1 MSEPGWAAES
11 QRMVSEQ
18 LRQRG
23 IKSEGVL
30 KVMERLP
37 RHLFV
42 PHLRSRAYDD
52 AALPI
57 ECGQTISQPWMVAA
71 MTAALGLQGTER
83 VLEIGTGSGY
93 QCALLALLAAEVYSV
108 ERIPQLAEQARI
120 RLARLG
126 LGRVHLKT
134 GDGSLGWPE
143 AAPFDGILVTAGAPS
158 IPPPLLE
165 QLAVGGR
172 LVIPVGEGEVET
184 LVRVTR
190 ERTDLLHHESLV
202 ECRFVPLL
210 GRYGFPEGGPSPR
223 EQ

>member
-1 MSEPGWAAES
+1 MSESGWLAES

-18 LRQRG
+18 LRERG
-23 IKSEGVL
+23 IVSESVL
-30 KVMERLP
+30 EAMERIP
-37 RHLFV
+37 RHIFV
-42 PHLRSRAYDD
+42 PGLRQRAYED

-57 ECGQTISQPWMVAA
+57 DCGQTISQPWMVAA
-71 MTAALGLQGTER
+71 MTAALELRGDER
-83 VLEIGTGSGY
+83 VLEVGTGSGY
-93 QCALLALLAAEVYSV
+93 QCAVLSMLAAEVYSI
-108 ERIPQLAEQARI
+108 ERIEQLSLQARA
-120 RLARLG
+120 RLNRLG
-126 LGRVHLKT
+126 LGPIHLRV

-143 AAPFDGILVTAGAPS
+143 AAPFDAIIVTAAAPR

-172 LVIPVGEGEVET
+172 LVIPVGEGDLDR

-190 ERTDLLHHESLV
+190 VRADFLRHENLV

-210 GRYGFPEGGPSPR
+210 GRYGFPEGAPPR

>member
-1 MSEPGWAAES
+1 MSEAGWVAES

-23 IKSEGVL
+23 ITSESVL
-30 KVMERLP
+30 QVMERLP

-42 PHLRSRAYDD
+42 PALRKRAYDD

-57 ECGQTISQPWMVAA
+57 DCGQTISQPWMVAA
-71 MTAALGLQGTER
+71 MTAALELKGDER

-93 QCALLALLAAEVYSV
+93 QCAVLTLLAREVYSI
-108 ERIPQLAEQARI
+108 ERIPHLSRQAQE
-120 RLARLG
+120 RLRKLG
-126 LGRVHLKT
+126 LGPAHLKV

-143 AAPFDGILVTAGAPS
+143 AAPFDAILVTAAAPQ
-158 IPPPLLE
+158 IPPPLME

-172 LVIPVGEGEVET
+172 LVIPVGEGEVDH

-190 ERTDLLHHESLV
+190 ERPDFWRHENLV

-210 GRYGFPEGGPSPR
+210 GRYGFSEGAPPR